1 MNELPSAVA
10 SPQALATADI
20 DLNGLLACTT
30 QLVALAQLHPVVDV
44 AFAILA
50 G

>member
-10 SPQALATADI
+10 SPQAFATADM

-30 QLVALAQLHPVVDV
+30 QLVTLAELHAVVDV
-44 AFAILA
+44 AFAILK